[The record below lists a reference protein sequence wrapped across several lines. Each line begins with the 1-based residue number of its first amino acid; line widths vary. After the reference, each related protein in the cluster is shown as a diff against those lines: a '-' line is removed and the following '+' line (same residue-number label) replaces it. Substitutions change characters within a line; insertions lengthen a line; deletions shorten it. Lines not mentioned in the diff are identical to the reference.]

1 MRKVRIRREGDKPAL
16 VRDLERKTGL
26 NWATIRFYEKCAPQD
41 HMKKTV
47 GRTFLFLPAGS
58 PNTTAYMHKDK
69 NQESCV
75 SLKFAIVIRD

>member
-1 MRKVRIRREGDKPAL
+1 MKINEVEKLLGIPK
-16 VRDLERKTGL
+16 
-26 NWATIRFYEKCAPQD
+26 ATIRFYEKCAPQD